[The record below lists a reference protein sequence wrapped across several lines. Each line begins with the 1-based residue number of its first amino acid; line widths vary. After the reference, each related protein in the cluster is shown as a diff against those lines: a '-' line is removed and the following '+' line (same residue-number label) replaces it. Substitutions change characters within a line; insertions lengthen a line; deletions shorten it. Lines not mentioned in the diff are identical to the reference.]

1 MKHNIWEFLRK
12 ADGTYS
18 VTHDGKLLADSIP
31 EKWLATQ
38 ICEEYGFCGQESQ
51 YICTELYR
59 SGMCTVD
66 LSASNPFQSS
76 HDE

>member
-1 MKHNIWEFLRK
+1 MKQNIWEFRRK

-18 VTHDGKLLADSIP
+18 VSHDGKLLSDSIP
-31 EKWLATQ
+31 VKWFAAQ

-51 YICTELYR
+51 RICTELER
-59 SGMCTVD
+59 LGMCIVD
-66 LSASNPFQSS
+66 LSARDPFTLT